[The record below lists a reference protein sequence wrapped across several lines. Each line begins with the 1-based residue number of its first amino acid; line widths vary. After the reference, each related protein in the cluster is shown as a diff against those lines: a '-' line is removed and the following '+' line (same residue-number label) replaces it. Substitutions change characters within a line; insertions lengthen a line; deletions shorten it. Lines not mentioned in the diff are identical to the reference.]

1 MAERT
6 GKCINFGLCSKADSR
21 EIIPIA
27 GGGDFSCPECG
38 KPLTEAAG
46 AAAPGRGSA
55 NSGGGKKAVAIGAL
69 GLALIAG
76 TAYKYLSGP
85 DKQTDTSPKKEPN
98 IGVQDTT
105 TPPGPPSDGPVL
117 PPDPRA
123 PGIRTPKLPPPD
135 GQVLPPSDGQVP
147 PPHTGIRRPRHPGGP
162 PIVTPPVAEE
172 EQQQAEAPVQG
183 TMVARLLSAINTRT
197 ASQGDTFT
205 AKLENGPYRGGILSG
220 SIKKLKKGRKNC
232 ELELAFN
239 KLNGRPIPVGLDLVD
254 ITNAQGVKGVDD
266 ENNKISGSSSK
277 KKVAITTAVGGAIG
291 GVIGAIKGGR
301 KGAVIGTGAGAGA
314 GFLLSMTVMSRAQ
327 DIDLQ
332 PGSRLTLR
340 SSSRN

>member
-1 MAERT
+1 MAQRT

-46 AAAPGRGSA
+46 AAAPGQGSGNA
-55 NSGGGKKAVAIGAL
+55 GAGKKAIAIGAL

-85 DKQTDTSPKKEPN
+85 DKPSDTSSKKEPN

-105 TPPGPPSDGPVL
+105 TPPGPSPDGPVL
-117 PPDPRA
+117 PPDPKV
-123 PGIRTPKLPPPD
+123 PGIRTPKLPPREEPA
-135 GQVLPPSDGQVP
+135 LPSDGQAP
-147 PPHTGIRRPRHPGGP
+147 QPHNGVRKARHPGGP

-172 EQQQAEAPVQG
+172 EEQQAAAPVQG
-183 TMVARLLSAINTRT
+183 TMVARLLSAINTHT
-197 ASQGDTFT
+197 ASQGDIFT

-220 SIKKLKKGRKNC
+220 SIRKLKKGRKNC

-239 KLNGRPIPVGLDLVD
+239 KLNGKPIPVGLDLVD
-254 ITNAQGVKGVDD
+254 IANAQGVKGVDD
-266 ENNKISGSSSK
+266 ENNKISGTSSK
-277 KKVAITTAVGGAIG
+277 KKVALTTMAGGVIG
-291 GVIGAIKGGR
+291 GVIGAIKGGK

-340 SSSRN
+340 SSSR

>member
-6 GKCINFGLCSKADSR
+6 GKCTNFGLCSKADSR

-46 AAAPGRGSA
+46 AAAPGQGSG
-55 NSGGGKKAVAIGAL
+55 NSGGGKKAIAIGAL

-85 DKQTDTSPKKEPN
+85 AKDADTPAKGPN

-105 TPPGPPSDGPVL
+105 TPPGPSDGPVL
-117 PPDPRA
+117 PQEQKV
-123 PGIRTPKLPPPD
+123 PGIRTPKRPGIPAPD
-135 GQVLPPSDGQVP
+135 EQVLPPSDGQVI
-147 PPHTGIRRPRHPGGP
+147 PPHNGLRKPRHPGGP

-172 EQQQAEAPVQG
+172 EQQQAAAPVHG
-183 TMVARLLSAINTRT
+183 TMVARLLSAINTHT
-197 ASQGDTFT
+197 ANEGDTFT

-220 SIKKLKKGRKNC
+220 SIKRLKKGRKNC

-239 KLNGRPIPVGLDLVD
+239 KLNGKPIPVGLDLVS

-266 ENNKISGSSSK
+266 ENNKISGTSSK
-277 KKVAITTAVGGAIG
+277 KKVAIVTAVGGAIG
-291 GVIGAIKGGR
+291 GVIGAIKGGK

-340 SSSRN
+340 SSSR

>member
-21 EIIPIA
+21 EIVPVA

-46 AAAPGRGSA
+46 AASGTGGAK
-55 NSGGGKKAVAIGAL
+55 SGGGKKAVVIGTL

-76 TAYKYLSGP
+76 TAYKFLSEP
-85 DKQTDTSPKKEPN
+85 EKKDEPKKGPN
-98 IGVQDTT
+98 IATQDPTA
-105 TPPGPPSDGPVL
+105 L
-117 PPDPRA
+117 P
-123 PGIRTPKLPPPD
+123 
-135 GQVLPPSDGQVP
+135 
-147 PPHTGIRRPRHPGGP
+147 PGGP
-162 PIVTPPVAEE
+162 VVAPPDQNGPVVPPQGGPGIPPGQPPRQRRPPVTTPVTGTDD
-172 EQQQAEAPVQG
+172 EAPSPAHSGG

-205 AKLENGPYRGGILSG
+205 AKLEDGPYRGGILSG
-220 SIKKLKKGRKNC
+220 SIKRLKKSKKNC

-239 KLNGRPIPVGLDLVD
+239 KLNGKPIPIGLDLVD

-266 ENNKISGSSSK
+266 ENNKITGRSSK
-277 KKVAITTAVGGAIG
+277 KKVALVTAAGATLG
-291 GVIGAIKGGR
+291 GVIGALKGGK
-301 KGAVIGTGAGAGA
+301 KGALIGAGAGGGA

-327 DIDLQ
+327 DVDLQ

-340 SSSRN
+340 STGR